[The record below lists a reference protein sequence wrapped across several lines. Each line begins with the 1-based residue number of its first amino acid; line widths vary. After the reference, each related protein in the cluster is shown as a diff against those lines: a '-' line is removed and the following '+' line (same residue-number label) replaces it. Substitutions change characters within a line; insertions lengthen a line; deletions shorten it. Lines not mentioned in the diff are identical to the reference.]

1 MSSTE
6 LGRQGE
12 TIAVQALE
20 SHGYVVVDRNWRCP
34 VGEVDIVAREGDTWV
49 FVEVKLR
56 QGHDY
61 GSPEEAITQAKRD
74 RLMQLAQN
82 YLADHDLS
90 DVSWRIDV
98 VAIGLAPS
106 GKVLRLTL
114 HQDAVRADD

>member
-12 TIAVQALE
+12 TIAAQALE
-20 SHGYVVVDRNWRCP
+20 THGYVVVDRNWRCP

-74 RLMQLAQN
+74 RLLQLAQN
-82 YLADHDLS
+82 YLAEHDLS

-114 HQDAVRADD
+114 YQDAVRADD